1 MRRLLAI
8 VLAATL
14 TACGGDSTSPA
25 PSIAGTWSL
34 KTINGAALPF
44 VIVASG
50 TDKQELVSDVFTVT
64 ANDASSGAFTQLT
77 TVRFTQ
83 NGQVTTQTF
92 PDAGTYTLNGTAVT
106 FRFNSDGSVGTGSW
120 SGNTIT
126 VTDTEDGLALVY
138 QR

>member
-1 MRRLLAI
+1 MRRLISVLLA
-8 VLAATL
+8 VGLV
-14 TACGGDSTSPA
+14 ACGGDSTSPA

-34 KTINGAALPF
+34 KTVNGAALPY
-44 VIVASG
+44 VILASG
-50 TDKQELVSDVFTVT
+50 TTKIELVSDVFTIT

-77 TVRFTQ
+77 TIRSTQ
-83 NGQVTTQTF
+83 NGQVTSQSI

-126 VTDTEDGLALVY
+126 ATEEGFAEVY